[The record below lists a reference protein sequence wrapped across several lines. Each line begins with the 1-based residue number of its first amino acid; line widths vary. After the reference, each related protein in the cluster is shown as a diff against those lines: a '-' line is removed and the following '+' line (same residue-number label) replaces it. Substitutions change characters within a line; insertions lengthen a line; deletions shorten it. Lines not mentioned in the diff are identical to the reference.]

1 MTRKS
6 ASAVPAKKKSTRKT
20 GTTSR
25 KTVAGAAAARVA
37 EKVPEGPSVFPRRR
51 RARNSAAVLAIN
63 PEERHQMIQ
72 IAAYHIAE
80 RRGFHG
86 GSAHEDWLQAEQE
99 VDAMIA
105 ARKRA

>member
-1 MTRKS
+1 
-6 ASAVPAKKKSTRKT
+6 
-20 GTTSR
+20 
-25 KTVAGAAAARVA
+25 
-37 EKVPEGPSVFPRRR
+37 
-51 RARNSAAVLAIN
+51 
-63 PEERHQMIQ
+63 MIQ